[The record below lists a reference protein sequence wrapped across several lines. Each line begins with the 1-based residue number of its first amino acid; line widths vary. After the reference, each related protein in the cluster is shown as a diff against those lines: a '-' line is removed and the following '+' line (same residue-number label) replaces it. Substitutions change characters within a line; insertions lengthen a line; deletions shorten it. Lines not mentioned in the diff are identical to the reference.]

1 MRLGFRSLAKP
12 SPKRLSQWADE
23 HYYLSAESSYVEGRW
38 SAFPYQLAMMD
49 AISNDDIREVV
60 LQKSARVGY
69 TKIALAAVGYFAHHR
84 RRNQALWQPVDED
97 VDEFVKTELDPMLR
111 DVPAMR
117 DIFPEYLRRDKRNT
131 LRQKMFLGSVLHLR
145 GGKAAKNYR
154 RISIDVAYIDEL
166 DAFDTDVESE
176 GSPVTL
182 AAKRIEGATF
192 PKLVLG
198 STPKHKHD
206 SLIEARRLLAEREF
220 RYQVPCMHC
229 GELHLLTWGGPDK
242 PHGFKWDGKDP
253 ETVRHLCPH
262 CGVLQAQGEYLT
274 TWALGRWVD
283 AGGVWIDEQARFR
296 APDGAIIPPPKS
308 IAFHVWTAYSPMTS
322 WSQIVREFLSAKE
335 KERRGDKSELKAF
348 INTTLGETWEE
359 KGESADKHVLR
370 ARSEDYPLRSC
381 PAGVLILTAAVDVQ
395 DNRFEVEVVG
405 WGRGEESWTVDY
417 TVLEA
422 NPGDERDW
430 DKLDSYLKST
440 FDHASGQRLPL
451 EAVCIDSGG
460 HFTHQVYNFCR
471 LRTHRRIFAVKG
483 DSQPGKP
490 IKGKSSWVDV
500 NYRGAVIKKGTR
512 LWMVGTDTAKD
523 VLFAR
528 MKIRESGPGC
538 MHFSRELPEA
548 YFEQLTSEARVP
560 QKTARGD
567 AFRWVKRGLRNEALD
582 CRVYNTFASNMLD
595 LHRYTESMWRRLEQR
610 VAPDL
615 FASAAKTEPAAEG
628 DAEPAQGVMQDNPA
642 APARRLRGKGFA
654 TRWKN

>member
-1 MRLGFRSLAKP
+1 
-12 SPKRLSQWADE
+12 
-23 HYYLSAESSYVEGRW
+23 
-38 SAFPYQLAMMD
+38 MMD
-49 AISNDDIREVV
+49 VISNDDIREVV
-60 LQKSARVGY
+60 IQKSARVGY

-117 DIFPEYLRRDKRNT
+117 EVFPEYLRRDKRNT

-229 GELHLLTWGGPDK
+229 GELHPLTWGGPDR
-242 PHGFKWDGKDP
+242 PHGFKWDGTDP
-253 ETVRHLCPH
+253 DTVRHLCPH
-262 CGVLQAQGEYLT
+262 CGVLQTQGEYLT

-283 AGGVWIDEQARFR
+283 AGAVWIDGHGNFR
-296 APDGAIIPPPKS
+296 APDGAQIAPPKS
-308 IAFHVWTAYSPMTS
+308 VAFHVWTAYSPMTS
-322 WSQIVREFLSAKE
+322 WSQIVREWLAAQE
-335 KERRGDKSELKAF
+335 KKRRGDKSELKAF
-348 INTTLGETWEE
+348 VNTTLGETWEE
-359 KGESADKHVLR
+359 EGESADLHALKAR
-370 ARSEDYPLRSC
+370 AEDYPLRTC
-381 PAGVLILTAAVDVQ
+381 PQGVLICTAAVDVQ
-395 DNRFEVEVVG
+395 DNRFEIEVVG

-430 DKLDSYLKST
+430 GKLDAYLLST
-440 FDHASGQRLPL
+440 FEHASGQKLPI
-451 EAVCIDSGG
+451 EATCVDSGG

-471 LRTHRRIFAVKG
+471 LRTGRRVFAVKG

-500 NYRGAVIKKGTR
+500 NYRGAVIKKGAR
-512 LWMVGTDTAKD
+512 LWLVGTDTAKD
-523 VLFAR
+523 TIFAR
-528 MKIRESGPGC
+528 MKIRETGPGC
-538 MHFSRELPEA
+538 MHYSRQLPDA

-582 CRVYNTFASNMLD
+582 CRVYNVFASNMLD
-595 LHRYTESMWRRLEQR
+595 LHRFTDAMWTRLEQR

-615 FASAAKTEPAAEG
+615 FGNKPQPDGQADPSGDAAEAATSSAA
-628 DAEPAQGVMQDNPA
+628 AEPLSAVQ
-642 APARRLRGKGFA
+642 PARRLRGKGFA
-654 TRWKN
+654 SRWK